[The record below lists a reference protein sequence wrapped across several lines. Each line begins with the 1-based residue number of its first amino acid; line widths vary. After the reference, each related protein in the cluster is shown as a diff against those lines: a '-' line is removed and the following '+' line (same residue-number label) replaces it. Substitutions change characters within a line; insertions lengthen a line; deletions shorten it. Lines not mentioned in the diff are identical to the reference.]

1 MKFDPSKLSQ
11 ELTRI
16 QEEFAQALQKIR
28 VESTSGGGMIKV
40 TADGQG
46 NVITV
51 KIEPELLQGEVDIDM
66 LQDLIV
72 AAVNEAKNLVKTE
85 AQKEMQKIVG
95 LPIPGMFPN
104 NLF

>member
-95 LPIPGMFPN
+95 LPIPGIFPN

>member
-28 VESTSGGGMIKV
+28 VEATSGGGMVKIM
-40 TADGQG
+40 ADGQG

-51 KIEPELLQGEVDIDM
+51 KIEPELLRGEVDIDM

-72 AAVNEAKNLVKTE
+72 AAVNEAKSLAKNE

>member
-1 MKFDPSKLSQ
+1 MKFDPTKLSQ

-28 VESTSGGGMIKV
+28 VEATSGGSMIKIS
-40 TADGQG
+40 ADGRG
-46 NVITV
+46 DVISI
-51 KIEPELLQGEVDIDM
+51 KIEPELLKGEVDVDM

-72 AAVNEAKNLVKTE
+72 AAVNEAKKTAKTE
-85 AQKEMQKIVG
+85 ALKEMQKIVG
-95 LPIPGMFPN
+95 IPIPGMFPG

>member
-16 QEEFAQALQKIR
+16 QEEFSQALQKIC
-28 VESTSGGGMIKV
+28 VEATSGGGMVKV

-51 KIEPELLQGEVDIDM
+51 KIEPELLKGEADIDM

-72 AAVNEAKNLVKTE
+72 AAVNEAKNLAKSE

-95 LPIPGMFPN
+95 LPIPGMFPG

>member
-28 VESTSGGGMIKV
+28 VESTSGGGMVKI

-72 AAVNEAKNLVKTE
+72 AAVNEAKNLAKTE

-95 LPIPGMFPN
+95 LPIPGIFPN